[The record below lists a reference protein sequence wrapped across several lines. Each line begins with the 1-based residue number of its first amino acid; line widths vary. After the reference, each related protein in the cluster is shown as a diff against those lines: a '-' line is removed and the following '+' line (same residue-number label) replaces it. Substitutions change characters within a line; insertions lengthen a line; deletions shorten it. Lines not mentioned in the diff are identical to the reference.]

1 MTRFFKHLLIFFFSS
16 LVTDMKVRIVW
27 LFTSLFSFFIH
38 CILNTIQNENKLT
51 FCLQKT
57 LNYTS
62 HITARQSSSNI
73 RTSHILLTVKTHGG
87 AITSLTNI
95 AAKCCRRAKCSLQL
109 CPFIFHSLT
118 TVWSFWLA
126 ASQGSKKKKKKGLYS
141 HSSDQIN
148 FFDLLANHK

>member
-16 LVTDMKVRIVW
+16 LVTDMEVRIVW
-27 LFTSLFSFFIH
+27 LFTSPFSFFIH
-38 CILNTIQNENKLT
+38 CILNTTQNENKLT

-126 ASQGSKKKKKKGLYS
+126 ASQGSKKKKKKGFI
-141 HSSDQIN
+141 HIVQIKSI
-148 FFDLLANHK
+148 FLIY

>member
-16 LVTDMKVRIVW
+16 LVTDMEVRIVW
-27 LFTSLFSFFIH
+27 LFTSPFSFFIH
-38 CILNTIQNENKLT
+38 CILNTTQNENKLT

-109 CPFIFHSLT
+109 CPSFSIHSQMSDLSD
-118 TVWSFWLA
+118 WQHHRGA
-126 ASQGSKKKKKKGLYS
+126 KKKKKKGFI
-141 HSSDQIN
+141 HIVQIKSI
-148 FFDLLANHK
+148 FLIY